1 MVPEYDLF
9 RERCLRYENTYN
21 SCSCCD
27 SRRGLVIQLRVVSTK
42 HLQACVVNRNGLDIV
57 IEDGSKKAT
66 VIKDL
71 GSTERYCRTPN
82 PDFAAVK
89 GGSFALPTG
98 IGTSVGASES
108 SAIDSLGGRSPAVL
122 ITREL
127 MYRACEL
134 SLNLNADADLTRAI
148 YTQFLSIINVALE
161 NQKDD
166 GVASSEV
173 SISAE
178 KSATGGSNPS
188 ALSPNALRPIMPPS
202 GLPNGL
208 PPGLNR
214 Q

>member
-1 MVPEYDLF
+1 MKTHIIAVLAAIVAGALLSSCVSFQP
-9 RERCLRYENTYN
+9 NT
-21 SCSCCD
+21 S
-27 SRRGLVIQLRVVSTK
+27 K
-42 HLQACVVNRNGLDIV
+42 HAVVNRNGLDIV

>member
-1 MVPEYDLF
+1 MKTHIIAVLAAIVAGALLSSCVSFQP
-9 RERCLRYENTYN
+9 NT
-21 SCSCCD
+21 S
-27 SRRGLVIQLRVVSTK
+27 K
-42 HLQACVVNRNGLDIV
+42 HAVVNRNGLDIV

-134 SLNLNADADLTRAI
+134 SLNVNADPDMTRAI
-148 YTQFLSIINVALE
+148 YTQFLAIITVALADQTE
-161 NQKDD
+161 D

-173 SISAE
+173 ATSAE
-178 KSATGGSNPS
+178 KSVAGGPNPGAGSPTAGGPS
-188 ALSPNALRPIMPPS
+188 ALKPNV
-202 GLPNGL
+202 L
-208 PPGLNR
+208 PPGLPNVLPPGLQR
-214 Q
+214 